1 MFEWIKGLFKKSA
14 SNENEMV
21 WQPGIIPGVQI
32 GTAFSEIPEV
42 NQSVLFIAQNATQAE
57 LGFFAFKDTAE
68 LYRDN
73 ATVRPVADLLA
84 QPNPNMDFVPLDQ
97 LAADQLDDM
106 VENIEY
112 LKTFI
117 GNNMLQLTVTTSD
130 PGEGSAL
137 AANTIVAVV

>member
-1 MFEWIKGLFKKSA
+1 MFEWIKGLFKKSASA

-57 LGFFAFKDTAE
+57 LGFFAFKDNAE

-84 QPNPNMDFVPLDQ
+84 QPNPNMDFRQ
-97 LAADQLDDM
+97 L
-106 VENIEY
+106 
-112 LKTFI
+112 
-117 GNNMLQLTVTTSD
+117 
-130 PGEGSAL
+130 PRR
-137 AANTIVAVV
+137 

>member
-1 MFEWIKGLFKKSA
+1 
-14 SNENEMV
+14 
-21 WQPGIIPGVQI
+21 
-32 GTAFSEIPEV
+32 
-42 NQSVLFIAQNATQAE
+42 
-57 LGFFAFKDTAE
+57 
-68 LYRDN
+68 
-73 ATVRPVADLLA
+73 
-84 QPNPNMDFVPLDQ
+84 MDFVPLDQ

-117 GNNMLQLTVTTSD
+117 ANNMLQLTVTQTD

>member
-1 MFEWIKGLFKKSA
+1 M
-14 SNENEMV
+14 
-21 WQPGIIPGVQI
+21 
-32 GTAFSEIPEV
+32 
-42 NQSVLFIAQNATQAE
+42 ATPI
-57 LGFFAFKDTAE
+57 L
-68 LYRDN
+68 
-73 ATVRPVADLLA
+73 
-84 QPNPNMDFVPLDQ
+84 PNPNMDFVPLDQ